1 MNQAASQLYL
11 LTAPEHLRAAAA
23 HGLPLA
29 HQAYRLG
36 SGAHLLR
43 ANFPAVPRG
52 GLMMIGA
59 AAFDGQGDSMQ
70 FCREVLRECNNRQF
84 SGVIFDLDTQPSPAL
99 ARLLAQLGEQ
109 LQRRNLP
116 FYLPEAYQNYQ
127 STAHLM
133 VSTAIS
139 GGALEKRLEDAVS
152 RYGAERI
159 ALCIDR
165 SAEDFYLPAPQG
177 SGRPLSREELHQR
190 MESLSPSVFFSN
202 ELCAHY
208 FTYMSQNSGAHFVL
222 FDDVGSIRKKIA
234 LAEQLGIRQ
243 CFLLY
248 RELDDL
254 LPELLSSQP

>member
-1 MNQAASQLYL
+1 MNQASSQLYL
-11 LTAPEHLRAAAA
+11 LTAPETLRAAAT
-23 HGLPLA
+23 HGLPLG

-36 SGAHLLR
+36 KGSHLLR

-59 AAFDGQGDSMQ
+59 TEFDGLGESMQ
-70 FCREVLRECNNRQF
+70 FCREVLNECGNRQF
-84 SGVIFDLDTQPSPAL
+84 SGVVFDLEAQPSPAL
-99 ARLLAQLGEQ
+99 SRLLTMLGEQ
-109 LQRRNLP
+109 LHRRSLP
-116 FYLPEAYQNYQ
+116 LYLPEAYQNFVPG
-127 STAHLM
+127 AMLM

-139 GGALEKRLEDAVS
+139 GGSLEKRLEDAVA
-152 RYGAERI
+152 RYGAARI

-177 SGRPLSREELHQR
+177 SGRPLSRDELFER
-190 MESLSPSVFFSN
+190 METLSPSVFFSN

-208 FTYMSQNSGAHFVL
+208 FTYMSRNSGAHFVL

-248 RELDDL
+248 REFDDL
-254 LPELLSSQP
+254 LPDLLLGGQ